1 MIKRLNRLHH
11 RFPDRFLLS
20 AVAVSILSMGCA
32 QGLKD
37 YTQISMQAIPLS
49 GSASVPGSSAN
60 NSARITADS
69 LAKTQAILEAR
80 LSGLG
85 IETAEID
92 AVEPDQIVVRLPQ
105 SVDALAVE
113 SVLTNPGQLHL
124 RPQKPDTEA
133 QLASNIEN
141 LHRLLVEQN
150 TLVQT
155 DKLPEADALQVK
167 INEKRDAI
175 AALFEPSELTG
186 EMLSDARAK
195 PSEEDSNLWD
205 VNIQFNEQGAQQL
218 AKQTKRMAGTERAIG
233 LFLDDVLLSTPV
245 VNVSYALK
253 GITSGTAVISGDFTP
268 VAAKALE
275 VQLKSGALPV
285 MLNTLAVV
293 TFAGGEVAPQTA
305 PKAVPEPVDSGTAP
319 K

>member
-20 AVAVSILSMGCA
+20 AVAVSILSLGCA

-37 YTQISMQAIPLS
+37 YTQITMQA
-49 GSASVPGSSAN
+49 SASNTPG
-60 NSARITADS
+60 NSGKITADS
-69 LAKTQAILEAR
+69 LEKTQSVLENR

-85 IETAEID
+85 IEAAEID
-92 AVEPDQIVVRLPQ
+92 TVEPDQIVVKLPQ
-105 SVDALAVE
+105 TVDAKAVE
-113 SVLTNPGQLHL
+113 AILTNPGQLHL
-124 RPQKPDTEA
+124 RPQKPDTEKK
-133 QLASNIEN
+133 LASHIET
-141 LHRLLVEQN
+141 LHRLLVEQT

-155 DKLPEADALQVK
+155 DKLSEANALQVK
-167 INEKRDAI
+167 IDETRVAI
-175 AALFEPSELTG
+175 ASFFEPSELTG
-186 EMLSDARAK
+186 ELLSDARAK
-195 PSEEDSNLWD
+195 PSAGDSNLWE
-205 VNIQFNEQGAQQL
+205 VNIQFNEQGAQRF
-218 AKQTKRMAGTERAIG
+218 AEQTKRMAGTKRAIG

-245 VNVSYALK
+245 VDVAHAAK

-285 MLNTLAVV
+285 TLNTLAVV
-293 TFAGGEVAPQTA
+293 TAIGGEAVSETA
-305 PKAVPEPVDSGTAP
+305 PETAPRAVPESTDSGSAQ